1 MSIISIFDKDNSI
14 SLDGLINAIQSADTP
29 TSLTEFAK
37 QSMINSRVYIEKN
50 LATDEIL
57 TPLMQNIMSLYCGLV
72 FTAVNLNQNICGSKT
87 VRDISSTVSSAEAFD
102 ARQKS
107 NTFDSAMSLMKDY
120 FVGSNKDPMVNRP
133 YVSMSRNS
141 NHRNNNNNNNSN
153 PNNSNDIHN
162 NTYHGH
168 TVQNLNPVNINNNNS
183 DNRNLSTSVKYDMKP
198 ASIIDPD
205 PKSVNLPSGRILS
218 IPMLTDSNSMFNLQL
233 LIQLFPFFIET
244 DVAQEFINLNFTPS
258 FWRRFTQFQAGEISF
273 FKDFIFSCDLR
284 EKRMKALI
292 KDKTGGLADM
302 INKQKNAVASH
313 WMNFLRKPGTEKI
326 NIASTI
332 LILNKNSV
340 DKALNKNGIDL
351 KSSSNRK
358 KFFENSYCMML
369 VVVDQMYNEVN
380 IYYNGIEAVSTFKY
394 EQIKRESK
402 KDSTD
407 LVSIMKSYAQ
417 GLAPKF

>member
-14 SLDGLINAIQSADTP
+14 SLDGLINAIQSADSP

-120 FVGSNKDPMVNRP
+120 FVGSNKDKSLNRP
-133 YVSMSRNS
+133 YASMKR
-141 NHRNNNNNNNSN
+141 
-153 PNNSNDIHN
+153 
-162 NTYHGH
+162 
-168 TVQNLNPVNINNNNS
+168 NS
-183 DNRNLSTSVKYDMKP
+183 DNDANRTQIISDNRQIDNRNYSTKIDLKTNSV
-198 ASIIDPD
+198 IDPE
-205 PKSVNLPSGRILS
+205 PKSVSLPSGRILN
-218 IPMLTDSNSMFNLQL
+218 IPMLTDGKSSFNLQL

-369 VVVDQMYNEVN
+369 VVVDQMYNEVD

>member
-14 SLDGLINAIQSADTP
+14 SLDGLINAIQSANSP

-120 FVGSNKDPMVNRP
+120 FVGSNKDNLLNRP
-133 YVSMSRNS
+133 YASMKR
-141 NHRNNNNNNNSN
+141 
-153 PNNSNDIHN
+153 
-162 NTYHGH
+162 
-168 TVQNLNPVNINNNNS
+168 NS
-183 DNRNLSTSVKYDMKP
+183 DNDANRTQIISDNRQIDNRNYSTKIDLKTNSV
-198 ASIIDPD
+198 IDPE
-205 PKSVNLPSGRILS
+205 PKSVSLPSGRILN
-218 IPMLTDSNSMFNLQL
+218 IPMLTDGKSSFNLQL

-313 WMNFLRKPGTEKI
+313 WMNFIRKPGTEKI

-369 VVVDQMYNEVN
+369 VVVDQMYNEVD

>member
-14 SLDGLINAIQSADTP
+14 SLDGLINAIQSANSP

-120 FVGSNKDPMVNRP
+120 FVGSNKDNLLNRP
-133 YVSMSRNS
+133 YASMKR
-141 NHRNNNNNNNSN
+141 
-153 PNNSNDIHN
+153 
-162 NTYHGH
+162 
-168 TVQNLNPVNINNNNS
+168 NS
-183 DNRNLSTSVKYDMKP
+183 DNDANRTQIISDNRQIDNRNYSTKIDLKANSV
-198 ASIIDPD
+198 IDPE
-205 PKSVNLPSGRILS
+205 PKSVSLPSGRILN
-218 IPMLTDSNSMFNLQL
+218 IPMLTDGKSSFNLQL

-369 VVVDQMYNEVN
+369 VVVDQMYNEVE

>member
-14 SLDGLINAIQSADTP
+14 SLDGLINAIQSANSP

-120 FVGSNKDPMVNRP
+120 FVGSNKDKSLNRP
-133 YVSMSRNS
+133 YASMKR
-141 NHRNNNNNNNSN
+141 
-153 PNNSNDIHN
+153 
-162 NTYHGH
+162 
-168 TVQNLNPVNINNNNS
+168 NS
-183 DNRNLSTSVKYDMKP
+183 DNDANRTQIISDNRQIDNRNYSTKIDSKPSSV
-198 ASIIDPD
+198 IDPE
-205 PKSVNLPSGRILS
+205 PKSVSLPSGRILN
-218 IPMLTDSNSMFNLQL
+218 IPMLTDGKSSFNLQL

-369 VVVDQMYNEVN
+369 VVVDQMYNEVD

>member
-14 SLDGLINAIQSADTP
+14 SLDGLINAIQSANSP

-107 NTFDSAMSLMKDY
+107 NTFDSTMSLMKDY
-120 FVGSNKDPMVNRP
+120 FVGSNKDNLLNRP
-133 YVSMSRNS
+133 YTSMKR
-141 NHRNNNNNNNSN
+141 
-153 PNNSNDIHN
+153 
-162 NTYHGH
+162 
-168 TVQNLNPVNINNNNS
+168 NS
-183 DNRNLSTSVKYDMKP
+183 DNDANRTQIISDNRQIDNRNYSTKIDLKTNSV
-198 ASIIDPD
+198 IDPE
-205 PKSVNLPSGRILS
+205 PKSVSLPSGRILN
-218 IPMLTDSNSMFNLQL
+218 IPMLTDGKSSFNLQL

-358 KFFENSYCMML
+358 KFFESSYCMML
-369 VVVDQMYNEVN
+369 VVVDQMYNEVD

>member
-14 SLDGLINAIQSADTP
+14 SLDGLINAIQSANSP
-29 TSLTEFAK
+29 ASLTEFAK

-107 NTFDSAMSLMKDY
+107 NTFDSAMTLMKDY
-120 FVGSNKDPMVNRP
+120 FVGSNKDNLLNRP
-133 YVSMSRNS
+133 YASMKR
-141 NHRNNNNNNNSN
+141 
-153 PNNSNDIHN
+153 
-162 NTYHGH
+162 
-168 TVQNLNPVNINNNNS
+168 NS
-183 DNRNLSTSVKYDMKP
+183 DNDANRTQIISDNRQIDNRNYSTKVDLKTNSV
-198 ASIIDPD
+198 IDPE
-205 PKSVNLPSGRILS
+205 PKSVSLPSGRILN
-218 IPMLTDSNSMFNLQL
+218 IPMLTDGKSSFNLQL

-369 VVVDQMYNEVN
+369 VVVDQMYNEVD

>member
-14 SLDGLINAIQSADTP
+14 SLDGLINAIQSANSP

-107 NTFDSAMSLMKDY
+107 NTFDSTMGLMKDY

-141 NHRNNNNNNNSN
+141 NHRNNNHR
-153 PNNSNDIHN
+153 NNSNDIHN
-162 NTYHGH
+162 NTYYGD

-183 DNRNLSTSVKYDMKP
+183 DNRHYSTSTKIDLKP
-198 ASIIDPD
+198 NSVIDPE
-205 PKSVNLPSGRILS
+205 PKSVSLPSGRILN
-218 IPMLTDSNSMFNLQL
+218 IPMLTDGKSSFNLQL

-340 DKALNKNGIDL
+340 DKALHKNGIDL

-369 VVVDQMYNEVN
+369 VVVDQMYNEVD

>member
-14 SLDGLINAIQSADTP
+14 SLDGLINAIQSANSP

-120 FVGSNKDPMVNRP
+120 FVGSNKDNLLNRP
-133 YVSMSRNS
+133 YASMK
-141 NHRNNNNNNNSN
+141 RNNANNAKRTQ
-153 PNNSNDIHN
+153 I
-162 NTYHGH
+162 
-168 TVQNLNPVNINNNNS
+168 IN
-183 DNRNLSTSVKYDMKP
+183 DNRQIDNRRYSASTKIDLKPNSV
-198 ASIIDPD
+198 IDPE
-205 PKSVNLPSGRILS
+205 PKSVSLPSGRILN
-218 IPMLTDSNSMFNLQL
+218 IPMLTDGNSTFNLQL

-244 DVAQEFINLNFTPS
+244 DVAQEFIDLNFTPS
-258 FWRRFTQFQAGEISF
+258 FWRRFTQFKAGEISF

-313 WMNFLRKPGTEKI
+313 WMNFLKKPGTEKI

-340 DKALNKNGIDL
+340 DKALSRNGIDL

-369 VVVDQMYNEVN
+369 VVVDQMYNEVD

>member
-57 TPLMQNIMSLYCGLV
+57 TSLMQNIMSLYCGLV

-107 NTFDSAMSLMKDY
+107 NTFDSTMSLMKDY
-120 FVGSNKDPMVNRP
+120 FVGSNKDNLLNRP
-133 YVSMSRNS
+133 YTSMKQN
-141 NHRNNNNNNNSN
+141 N
-153 PNNSNDIHN
+153 PNNP
-162 NTYHGH
+162 
-168 TVQNLNPVNINNNNS
+168 NPTKIIS
-183 DNRNLSTSVKYDMKP
+183 DNRQIDNRNYSTSTKIDLKTNSV
-198 ASIIDPD
+198 IDPE
-205 PKSVNLPSGRILS
+205 PKSVSLPSGRILS
-218 IPMLTDSNSMFNLQL
+218 IPMLTDANSMFNLQL

-244 DVAQEFINLNFTPS
+244 DVAPEFINLNFTPS

-369 VVVDQMYNEVN
+369 VVVDQMYNEVD

>member
-14 SLDGLINAIQSADTP
+14 SLDGLINAIQSANSP

-120 FVGSNKDPMVNRP
+120 FVGSNKDKSLNRP
-133 YVSMSRNS
+133 YASMKR
-141 NHRNNNNNNNSN
+141 
-153 PNNSNDIHN
+153 
-162 NTYHGH
+162 
-168 TVQNLNPVNINNNNS
+168 NS
-183 DNRNLSTSVKYDMKP
+183 DNDANRTQIISDNRQIDNRNYSTKIDSKPSSV
-198 ASIIDPD
+198 IDPE
-205 PKSVNLPSGRILS
+205 PKSVSLPSGRILN
-218 IPMLTDSNSMFNLQL
+218 IPMLTDGKSSFNLQL

-340 DKALNKNGIDL
+340 DKALHKNGIDL

-369 VVVDQMYNEVN
+369 VVVDQMYNEVD

>member
-14 SLDGLINAIQSADTP
+14 SLDGLINAIQSANSP
-29 TSLTEFAK
+29 ASLTEFAK

-107 NTFDSAMSLMKDY
+107 NTFDSTMSLMKDY
-120 FVGSNKDPMVNRP
+120 FVGSNKDNLLNRP
-133 YVSMSRNS
+133 YASMK
-141 NHRNNNNNNNSN
+141 RNNANSAN
-153 PNNSNDIHN
+153 RTQI
-162 NTYHGH
+162 
-168 TVQNLNPVNINNNNS
+168 IN
-183 DNRNLSTSVKYDMKP
+183 DNRQIDNRRYSASTKIDLKPNSV
-198 ASIIDPD
+198 IDPE
-205 PKSVNLPSGRILS
+205 PKSVSLPSGRILN
-218 IPMLTDSNSMFNLQL
+218 IPMITDGNSTFNLQL
-233 LIQLFPFFIET
+233 LIQLFPFFIES
-244 DVAQEFINLNFTPS
+244 DVAQEFIDLNFTPS
-258 FWRRFTQFQAGEISF
+258 FWRRFTQFKAGEISF

-313 WMNFLRKPGTEKI
+313 WMNFIRKPGTEKI

-340 DKALNKNGIDL
+340 DKALSRNGIDL

-369 VVVDQMYNEVN
+369 VVVDQMYNEVE

-407 LVSIMKSYAQ
+407 FVSIMKSYAQ

>member
-14 SLDGLINAIQSADTP
+14 SLDGLINAIQSANSP

-107 NTFDSAMSLMKDY
+107 NTFDSTMSLMKDY
-120 FVGSNKDPMVNRP
+120 FVGSNKDNLLNRP
-133 YVSMSRNS
+133 YASMKR
-141 NHRNNNNNNNSN
+141 
-153 PNNSNDIHN
+153 
-162 NTYHGH
+162 
-168 TVQNLNPVNINNNNS
+168 NS
-183 DNRNLSTSVKYDMKP
+183 DNDANRTQIISDNRQIDNRNYSTKIDLKTNSV
-198 ASIIDPD
+198 IDPE
-205 PKSVNLPSGRILS
+205 PKSVSLPSGRILN
-218 IPMLTDSNSMFNLQL
+218 IPMLTDGKSTFNLQL

-369 VVVDQMYNEVN
+369 VVVDQMYNEVD

>member
-14 SLDGLINAIQSADTP
+14 SLDGLINAIQSANSP
-29 TSLTEFAK
+29 ASLTEFAK

-120 FVGSNKDPMVNRP
+120 FVGSNKDNLLNRP
-133 YVSMSRNS
+133 YASMKR
-141 NHRNNNNNNNSN
+141 
-153 PNNSNDIHN
+153 
-162 NTYHGH
+162 
-168 TVQNLNPVNINNNNS
+168 NS
-183 DNRNLSTSVKYDMKP
+183 DNDANRTQIISDNRQIDNRNYSTKIDLKANSV
-198 ASIIDPD
+198 IDPE
-205 PKSVNLPSGRILS
+205 PKSVSLPSGRILN
-218 IPMLTDSNSMFNLQL
+218 IPMLTDGKSSFNLQL

-369 VVVDQMYNEVN
+369 VVVDQMYNEVD

>member
-14 SLDGLINAIQSADTP
+14 SLDGLINAIQSANSP
-29 TSLTEFAK
+29 ASLTEFAK

-120 FVGSNKDPMVNRP
+120 FVGSNKDNLLNRP
-133 YVSMSRNS
+133 YASMKR
-141 NHRNNNNNNNSN
+141 
-153 PNNSNDIHN
+153 
-162 NTYHGH
+162 
-168 TVQNLNPVNINNNNS
+168 NS
-183 DNRNLSTSVKYDMKP
+183 DNDANRTQIISDNRQDNRNYSTSTKIDLKTNSV
-198 ASIIDPD
+198 IDPE
-205 PKSVNLPSGRILS
+205 PKSVSLPSGRILN
-218 IPMLTDSNSMFNLQL
+218 IPMLTDGKSTFNLQL

-358 KFFENSYCMML
+358 KFFESSYCMML
-369 VVVDQMYNEVN
+369 VVVDQMYNEVD

>member
-14 SLDGLINAIQSADTP
+14 SLDGLINAIQSANSP
-29 TSLTEFAK
+29 ASLTEFAK

-120 FVGSNKDPMVNRP
+120 FVGSNKDNLLNRP
-133 YVSMSRNS
+133 YASMKR
-141 NHRNNNNNNNSN
+141 
-153 PNNSNDIHN
+153 
-162 NTYHGH
+162 
-168 TVQNLNPVNINNNNS
+168 NS
-183 DNRNLSTSVKYDMKP
+183 DNDANRTQIISDNRQIDNRDYSTSTKIDLKP
-198 ASIIDPD
+198 NSVIDPE
-205 PKSVNLPSGRILS
+205 PKSVSLPSGRILN
-218 IPMLTDSNSMFNLQL
+218 IPMLTDGKSTFNLQL

>member
-14 SLDGLINAIQSADTP
+14 SLDGLINAIQSANSP

-120 FVGSNKDPMVNRP
+120 FVGSNKDNLLNRP
-133 YVSMSRNS
+133 YASMKR
-141 NHRNNNNNNNSN
+141 
-153 PNNSNDIHN
+153 
-162 NTYHGH
+162 
-168 TVQNLNPVNINNNNS
+168 NS
-183 DNRNLSTSVKYDMKP
+183 DNDANRTQIISDNRQIDNRNYSTKIDLKTNSV
-198 ASIIDPD
+198 IDPE
-205 PKSVNLPSGRILS
+205 PKSVSLPSGRILN
-218 IPMLTDSNSMFNLQL
+218 IPMLTDGKSSFNLQL

-326 NIASTI
+326 NSASTS

-369 VVVDQMYNEVN
+369 VVVDQMYNEVD

>member
-14 SLDGLINAIQSADTP
+14 SLDGLINAIQSANSP

-107 NTFDSAMSLMKDY
+107 NTFDSAMNLMKDY
-120 FVGSNKDPMVNRP
+120 FVGSNKDNLLNRP
-133 YVSMSRNS
+133 YASMKR
-141 NHRNNNNNNNSN
+141 
-153 PNNSNDIHN
+153 
-162 NTYHGH
+162 
-168 TVQNLNPVNINNNNS
+168 NS
-183 DNRNLSTSVKYDMKP
+183 DNDANRTQIISDNRQIDNRNYSTKIDSKPSSV
-198 ASIIDPD
+198 IDPE
-205 PKSVNLPSGRILS
+205 PKSVSLPSGRILN
-218 IPMLTDSNSMFNLQL
+218 IPMLTDGKSSFNLQL

-369 VVVDQMYNEVN
+369 VVVDQMYNEVE

>member
-14 SLDGLINAIQSADTP
+14 SLDGLINAIQSANSP

-107 NTFDSAMSLMKDY
+107 NTFDSTMSLMKDY
-120 FVGSNKDPMVNRP
+120 FVGSNKDNLLNRP
-133 YVSMSRNS
+133 YTSMKQN
-141 NHRNNNNNNNSN
+141 N
-153 PNNSNDIHN
+153 PNNP
-162 NTYHGH
+162 
-168 TVQNLNPVNINNNNS
+168 NPTKIIS
-183 DNRNLSTSVKYDMKP
+183 DNRQIDNRNYSTSTKIDLKTNSV
-198 ASIIDPD
+198 IDPE
-205 PKSVNLPSGRILS
+205 PKSVSLPSGRILS
-218 IPMLTDSNSMFNLQL
+218 IPMLTDANSTFNLQL

-369 VVVDQMYNEVN
+369 VVVDQMYNEVD

>member
-1 MSIISIFDKDNSI
+1 MSIISVFDKDNSI
-14 SLDGLINAIQSADTP
+14 SLDGLIDAIQSANGP
-29 TSLTEFAK
+29 TSLTELAK

-120 FVGSNKDPMVNRP
+120 FVGSNKDNVLNRP
-133 YVSMSRNS
+133 YASMKRNDANDANRTEIIS
-141 NHRNNNNNNNSN
+141 DHR
-153 PNNSNDIHN
+153 
-162 NTYHGH
+162 
-168 TVQNLNPVNINNNNS
+168 Q
-183 DNRNLSTSVKYDMKP
+183 DNRNYSTSTKIALKTNSV
-198 ASIIDPD
+198 IDPE
-205 PKSVNLPSGRILS
+205 PKSVSLPSGRILN
-218 IPMLTDSNSMFNLQL
+218 IPMLTDGKSSFNLQL

-369 VVVDQMYNEVN
+369 VVVDQMYNEVD

>member
-14 SLDGLINAIQSADTP
+14 SLDGLINAIQSANSP
-29 TSLTEFAK
+29 ASLTEFAK

-120 FVGSNKDPMVNRP
+120 FVGSNKDKSLNRP
-133 YVSMSRNS
+133 YASMKR
-141 NHRNNNNNNNSN
+141 
-153 PNNSNDIHN
+153 
-162 NTYHGH
+162 
-168 TVQNLNPVNINNNNS
+168 NS
-183 DNRNLSTSVKYDMKP
+183 DNDANRTQIISDNRQIDNRNYSTKIDLKTNSV
-198 ASIIDPD
+198 IDPE
-205 PKSVNLPSGRILS
+205 PKSVSLPSGRILN
-218 IPMLTDSNSMFNLQL
+218 IPMLTDGKSSFNLQL

-369 VVVDQMYNEVN
+369 VVVDQMYNEVD

>member
-107 NTFDSAMSLMKDY
+107 NTFDSTMSLMKDY
-120 FVGSNKDPMVNRP
+120 FVGSNKDNLLNRP
-133 YVSMSRNS
+133 YASMKRNDA
-141 NHRNNNNNNNSN
+141 
-153 PNNSNDIHN
+153 NDANRTQI
-162 NTYHGH
+162 
-168 TVQNLNPVNINNNNS
+168 IS
-183 DNRNLSTSVKYDMKP
+183 DNRQDNRSYSNSTKIDLKTNSV
-198 ASIIDPD
+198 IDPE
-205 PKSVNLPSGRILS
+205 PKSVSLPSGRILN
-218 IPMLTDSNSMFNLQL
+218 IPMLTDGKSSFNLQL

-369 VVVDQMYNEVN
+369 VVVDQMYNEVD

>member
-1 MSIISIFDKDNSI
+1 MSIISVFDKDNSI
-14 SLDGLINAIQSADTP
+14 SLDGLINAIQSANGP
-29 TSLTEFAK
+29 TSLTELAK

-87 VRDISSTVSSAEAFD
+87 VKDISSTVSSAEAFD
-102 ARQKS
+102 AQQKS
-107 NTFDSAMSLMKDY
+107 DTFDSTMGLMKDY

-153 PNNSNDIHN
+153 PNKSNDIHN
-162 NTYHGH
+162 NTYYGD
-168 TVQNLNPVNINNNNS
+168 TVQNLNPVNTFNTSS
-183 DNRNLSTSVKYDMKP
+183 DNRNFSTSVKYDMKP

-205 PKSVNLPSGRILS
+205 PKSVNLPSGRILN
-218 IPMLTDSNSMFNLQL
+218 IPMLTDANTMFNLQL

-258 FWRRFTQFQAGEISF
+258 FWRRFTQFKAGEISF

-284 EKRMKALI
+284 DKRMKALI

-313 WMNFLRKPGTEKI
+313 WMNFLRKPGTEKV

-332 LILNKNSV
+332 LILNRNSV
-340 DKALNKNGIDL
+340 DKTLNKSGIDL
-351 KSSSNRK
+351 KNISNRK
-358 KFFENSYCMML
+358 RFFENSYCMML
-369 VVVDQMYNEVN
+369 ALVDQMYNEVT

-394 EQIKRESK
+394 DQIKRESK
-402 KDSTD
+402 KESTD

>member
-14 SLDGLINAIQSADTP
+14 SLDGLINAIQSANSP
-29 TSLTEFAK
+29 ASLTEFAK

-120 FVGSNKDPMVNRP
+120 FVGSNKDNLLNRP
-133 YVSMSRNS
+133 YASMKR
-141 NHRNNNNNNNSN
+141 
-153 PNNSNDIHN
+153 
-162 NTYHGH
+162 
-168 TVQNLNPVNINNNNS
+168 NS
-183 DNRNLSTSVKYDMKP
+183 DNDANRTQIISDNRQDNRNYSTSTKIDLKTNSV
-198 ASIIDPD
+198 IDPE
-205 PKSVNLPSGRILS
+205 PKSVSLPSGRILN
-218 IPMLTDSNSMFNLQL
+218 IPMLTDGKSSFNLQL

-358 KFFENSYCMML
+358 KFFESSYCMML
-369 VVVDQMYNEVN
+369 VVVDQMYNEVD

>member
-14 SLDGLINAIQSADTP
+14 SLDGLINAIQSANSP
-29 TSLTEFAK
+29 ASLTEFAK

-107 NTFDSAMSLMKDY
+107 NTFDSAMTLMKDY
-120 FVGSNKDPMVNRP
+120 FVGSNKDNLLNRP
-133 YVSMSRNS
+133 YASMKR
-141 NHRNNNNNNNSN
+141 
-153 PNNSNDIHN
+153 
-162 NTYHGH
+162 
-168 TVQNLNPVNINNNNS
+168 NS
-183 DNRNLSTSVKYDMKP
+183 DNDANRTQIISDNRQIDNRDYSTSTKIDLKSNSV
-198 ASIIDPD
+198 IDPE
-205 PKSVNLPSGRILS
+205 PKSVSLPSGRILN
-218 IPMLTDSNSMFNLQL
+218 IPMLTDGKSSFNLQL

-313 WMNFLRKPGTEKI
+313 WMNFIRKPGTEKI

-369 VVVDQMYNEVN
+369 VVVDQMYNEVD

>member
-14 SLDGLINAIQSADTP
+14 SLDGLINAIQSANSP

-120 FVGSNKDPMVNRP
+120 FVGSNKDNLLNRP
-133 YVSMSRNS
+133 YASMKR
-141 NHRNNNNNNNSN
+141 
-153 PNNSNDIHN
+153 
-162 NTYHGH
+162 
-168 TVQNLNPVNINNNNS
+168 NS
-183 DNRNLSTSVKYDMKP
+183 DNDANRTQIISDNRQIDNRNYSTKIDLKTNSV
-198 ASIIDPD
+198 IDPE
-205 PKSVNLPSGRILS
+205 PKSVSLPSGRILN
-218 IPMLTDSNSMFNLQL
+218 IPMLTDGKSSFNLQL

-340 DKALNKNGIDL
+340 DKALHKNGIDL

-369 VVVDQMYNEVN
+369 VVVDQMYNEVD

>member
-14 SLDGLINAIQSADTP
+14 SLDGLINAIQSADSP

-72 FTAVNLNQNICGSKT
+72 FTAVNLNQNIRGSKT

-107 NTFDSAMSLMKDY
+107 NTFNSTMSLMKDY
-120 FVGSNKDPMVNRP
+120 FVGSNKDNLLNRP
-133 YVSMSRNS
+133 YASMKRNDA
-141 NHRNNNNNNNSN
+141 
-153 PNNSNDIHN
+153 NDANRTQI
-162 NTYHGH
+162 
-168 TVQNLNPVNINNNNS
+168 IS
-183 DNRNLSTSVKYDMKP
+183 DNRRIDNRDYSTSVKYDMKP
-198 ASIIDPD
+198 ASVIDPE
-205 PKSVNLPSGRILS
+205 PKSVSLPSGRILN
-218 IPMLTDSNSMFNLQL
+218 IPMLTDGKSTFNLQL

-351 KSSSNRK
+351 KNSSSRR

-369 VVVDQMYNEVN
+369 VVVDQMYNEVD

>member
-14 SLDGLINAIQSADTP
+14 SLDGLINAIQSANSP

-120 FVGSNKDPMVNRP
+120 FVGSNKDNLLNRP
-133 YVSMSRNS
+133 YASMKRNDA
-141 NHRNNNNNNNSN
+141 
-153 PNNSNDIHN
+153 NDANRTQI
-162 NTYHGH
+162 
-168 TVQNLNPVNINNNNS
+168 IS
-183 DNRNLSTSVKYDMKP
+183 DNRQDNRSYSNSTKIDLKTNSV
-198 ASIIDPD
+198 IDPE
-205 PKSVNLPSGRILS
+205 PKSVSLPSGRILN
-218 IPMLTDSNSMFNLQL
+218 IPMLTDGKSSFNLQL

>member
-14 SLDGLINAIQSADTP
+14 SLDGLINAIQSANSP

-107 NTFDSAMSLMKDY
+107 NTFDSAMNLMKDY
-120 FVGSNKDPMVNRP
+120 FVGSNKDNLLNRP
-133 YVSMSRNS
+133 YASMKR
-141 NHRNNNNNNNSN
+141 
-153 PNNSNDIHN
+153 
-162 NTYHGH
+162 
-168 TVQNLNPVNINNNNS
+168 NS
-183 DNRNLSTSVKYDMKP
+183 DNDANRTQIISDNRQIDNRNYSTKIDSKPSSV
-198 ASIIDPD
+198 IDPE
-205 PKSVNLPSGRILS
+205 PKSVSLPSGRILN
-218 IPMLTDSNSMFNLQL
+218 IPMLTDGKSSFNLQL

-369 VVVDQMYNEVN
+369 VVVDQMYNEVD

>member
-107 NTFDSAMSLMKDY
+107 NTFDSTMSLMKDY
-120 FVGSNKDPMVNRP
+120 FVGSNKDNLLNRP
-133 YVSMSRNS
+133 YTSMKQN
-141 NHRNNNNNNNSN
+141 N
-153 PNNSNDIHN
+153 PNNA
-162 NTYHGH
+162 
-168 TVQNLNPVNINNNNS
+168 NPPKIIS
-183 DNRNLSTSVKYDMKP
+183 DNRQIDNRNYSTSTKIDLKTNSV
-198 ASIIDPD
+198 IDPE
-205 PKSVNLPSGRILS
+205 PKSVSLPSGRILN

-358 KFFENSYCMML
+358 KFFESSYCMML
-369 VVVDQMYNEVN
+369 VVVDQMYNEVD

>member
-14 SLDGLINAIQSADTP
+14 SLDGLINAIQSANSP
-29 TSLTEFAK
+29 ASLTEFAK

-107 NTFDSAMSLMKDY
+107 NTFDSTMSLMKDY
-120 FVGSNKDPMVNRP
+120 FVGSNKDNLLNRP
-133 YVSMSRNS
+133 YASMK
-141 NHRNNNNNNNSN
+141 RNNAKDANRTQ
-153 PNNSNDIHN
+153 I
-162 NTYHGH
+162 
-168 TVQNLNPVNINNNNS
+168 IS
-183 DNRNLSTSVKYDMKP
+183 DNKQIDNRSYSTSTKIDLKTNSV
-198 ASIIDPD
+198 IDPD
-205 PKSVNLPSGRILS
+205 PKSVSLPSGRILS
-218 IPMLTDSNSMFNLQL
+218 IPMLTDANSTFNLQL

-369 VVVDQMYNEVN
+369 VVVDQMYNEVD

-407 LVSIMKSYAQ
+407 LVSIMKAYAQ

>member
-14 SLDGLINAIQSADTP
+14 SLDGLINAIQSANSP
-29 TSLTEFAK
+29 ASLTEFAK

-120 FVGSNKDPMVNRP
+120 FVGSNKDNLLNRP
-133 YVSMSRNS
+133 YASMK
-141 NHRNNNNNNNSN
+141 RNNAKDANRTQ
-153 PNNSNDIHN
+153 I
-162 NTYHGH
+162 
-168 TVQNLNPVNINNNNS
+168 IS
-183 DNRNLSTSVKYDMKP
+183 DNKQIDNRSYSTSTKIDLKTNSV
-198 ASIIDPD
+198 IDPD
-205 PKSVNLPSGRILS
+205 PKSVSLPSGRILS
-218 IPMLTDSNSMFNLQL
+218 IPMLTDANSTFNLQL

-313 WMNFLRKPGTEKI
+313 WMNFIRKPGTEKI

-369 VVVDQMYNEVN
+369 VVVDQMYNEVD

>member
-14 SLDGLINAIQSADTP
+14 SLDGLINAIQSANTP
-29 TSLTEFAK
+29 ASLTEFAK

-107 NTFDSAMSLMKDY
+107 NTFDSAMNLMKDY
-120 FVGSNKDPMVNRP
+120 FVGSNKDNLLNRP
-133 YVSMSRNS
+133 YASMKR
-141 NHRNNNNNNNSN
+141 
-153 PNNSNDIHN
+153 
-162 NTYHGH
+162 
-168 TVQNLNPVNINNNNS
+168 NS
-183 DNRNLSTSVKYDMKP
+183 DNDANRTQIISDNRQIDNRNYSTKIDLKANSV
-198 ASIIDPD
+198 IDPE
-205 PKSVNLPSGRILS
+205 PKSVSLPSGRILN
-218 IPMLTDSNSMFNLQL
+218 IPMLTDGKSSFNLQL

-369 VVVDQMYNEVN
+369 VVVDQMYNEVD

>member
-14 SLDGLINAIQSADTP
+14 SLDGLINAIQSANSP
-29 TSLTEFAK
+29 ASLTEFAK

-107 NTFDSAMSLMKDY
+107 NTFDSTMGLMKDY
-120 FVGSNKDPMVNRP
+120 FVGSNKDKSLNRP
-133 YVSMSRNS
+133 YESMKR
-141 NHRNNNNNNNSN
+141 
-153 PNNSNDIHN
+153 
-162 NTYHGH
+162 
-168 TVQNLNPVNINNNNS
+168 NS
-183 DNRNLSTSVKYDMKP
+183 DNDANRTQIISDNRQIDNRNYSTKIDLKTNSV
-198 ASIIDPD
+198 IDPE
-205 PKSVNLPSGRILS
+205 PKSVSLPSGRILN
-218 IPMLTDSNSMFNLQL
+218 IPMLTDGKSSFNLQL

-340 DKALNKNGIDL
+340 DKTLNKSGIDL
-351 KSSSNRK
+351 KSISNRRR
-358 KFFENSYCMML
+358 FFDNSYCMML
-369 VVVDQMYNEVN
+369 VVVDQMYNEVT

>member
-14 SLDGLINAIQSADTP
+14 SLDGLINAIQSANSP

-107 NTFDSAMSLMKDY
+107 NTFDSTMGLMKDY
-120 FVGSNKDPMVNRP
+120 FVGSNKDNLLNRP
-133 YVSMSRNS
+133 YASMKR
-141 NHRNNNNNNNSN
+141 
-153 PNNSNDIHN
+153 
-162 NTYHGH
+162 
-168 TVQNLNPVNINNNNS
+168 NS
-183 DNRNLSTSVKYDMKP
+183 DNDANRTQIISDNRQIDNRNYSTKIDLKTNSV
-198 ASIIDPD
+198 IDPE
-205 PKSVNLPSGRILS
+205 PKSVSLPSGRILN
-218 IPMLTDSNSMFNLQL
+218 IPMLTDGKSSFNLQL

-340 DKALNKNGIDL
+340 DKALHKNGIDL

-369 VVVDQMYNEVN
+369 VVVDQMYNEVD

>member
-1 MSIISIFDKDNSI
+1 MSIISVFDKDNSI
-14 SLDGLINAIQSADTP
+14 SLDGLINAIQSANGP
-29 TSLTEFAK
+29 TSLTELAK

-102 ARQKS
+102 AQQKS
-107 NTFDSAMSLMKDY
+107 DTFDSTMGLMKDY

-153 PNNSNDIHN
+153 PNKSNDIHN
-162 NTYHGH
+162 NTYYGD
-168 TVQNLNPVNINNNNS
+168 TVQNLNPVNTFNTSS
-183 DNRNLSTSVKYDMKP
+183 DNRNFSTSVKYDMKP

-205 PKSVNLPSGRILS
+205 PKSVNLPSGRILN
-218 IPMLTDSNSMFNLQL
+218 IPMLTDANTMFNLQL

-258 FWRRFTQFQAGEISF
+258 FWRRFTQFKAGEISF

-284 EKRMKALI
+284 DKRMKALI

-313 WMNFLRKPGTEKI
+313 WMNFLRKPGTEKV

-332 LILNKNSV
+332 LILNRNSV
-340 DKALNKNGIDL
+340 DKTLNKSGIDL
-351 KSSSNRK
+351 KNTSNRK
-358 KFFENSYCMML
+358 RFFENSYCMML
-369 VVVDQMYNEVN
+369 ALVDQMYNEVT

-394 EQIKRESK
+394 DQIKRESK
-402 KDSTD
+402 KESTD